1 MSHDHLLRAMDAL
14 MDRAGAVEDAV
25 AKQLRRCSTTRCPV
39 VFYDLTTVRISGTG
53 TVADDVCAPAG

>member
-25 AKQLRRCSTTRCPV
+25 AKQLRPLLDDEMSV

-53 TVADDVCAPAG
+53 TVADDVRATG